1 MLTDHFRTNAPL
13 HDLGTLDERWAGI
26 VSPRY
31 DAATVRTYVHEQFLE
46 QAEDY
51 ARDYLAT
58 WYWKGLLEKARVHFT
73 ARAQNAERI
82 LDLGSGAGNTVFP
95 LLELFPGASVVASD
109 LSLPLLKALDRY
121 RQAHFPKRDCYL
133 LQLNAED
140 GLFEAGQFDLV
151 AGGAILHHLVAP
163 DKAIAQAHAALAP
176 GGTAVFFEPFEAG
189 NQIIAL
195 VLKHLL
201 AMNASQAERIPEDV
215 TGFFTRYCADFTRR
229 TRAETRAQ
237 AFAELD
243 DKWIFTKGWVE
254 RVARAAGFADV
265 VIHPLH
271 TIDNMCLDQINT
283 LLRLGPKRPMEVL
296 PGWAIDHI
304 REVDS
309 QFSPELRSD
318 LLIEG
323 AIVLR
328 KQ

>member
-1 MLTDHFRTNAPL
+1 MLSDHFRTTSAL
-13 HDLGTLDERWAGI
+13 HDLGAVDARWSGI
-26 VSPRY
+26 ASPRY
-31 DAATVRTYVHEQFLE
+31 DEATVRAYVHEQFLE

-58 WYWKGLLEKARVHFT
+58 WYWKGLLET
-73 ARAQNAERI
+73 ARAHFTPRARDAARI

-95 LLELFPGASVVASD
+95 LLELFPAATVVASD

-121 RQAHFPKRDCYL
+121 RQAHYPGRECYL

-140 GLFEAGQFDLV
+140 RLFEDAQFDLV
-151 AGGAILHHLVAP
+151 VGGAILHHLIAP

-189 NQIIAL
+189 NQVICL

-201 AMNASQAERIPEDV
+201 AMNASRAELIPEDV
-215 TGFFTRYCADFTRR
+215 TGFFTRYCNDFTRR
-229 TRAETRAQ
+229 TNEATRAQ

-254 RVARAAGFADV
+254 RAARAAGFAEAL
-265 VIHPLH
+265 IYPLH
-271 TIDNMCLDQINT
+271 AVDDMCLDQVKT
-283 LLRLGPKRPMEVL
+283 LLRLGPQRPFEVL
-296 PGWAIDHI
+296 PRWAVEHI
-304 REVDS
+304 REVDA
-309 QFSPELRSD
+309 QFSRELRAD

-323 AIVLR
+323 AIVL
-328 KQ
+328 KKA